1 MQRRY
6 ARVLFSLLLLA
17 LASSSTFGQGQ
28 IPEKKILSGY
38 IRDEASGHIL
48 GEARIELQ
56 NAMGTPISFAY
67 SDGNGTYEFDDIPG
81 DCYVSVQHDGY
92 EPVREYIRPDGS
104 GHVYKDILLRPMAG
118 ASGSKSLNPI
128 SQHELSVPPKARE
141 FFAKGV
147 QLIVD
152 KSDYRG
158 AVAEFARAIA
168 KCPTYYEAYAAM
180 GLAQNRMGD
189 AAAAETALRKSIELS
204 AEKYPQAMVD
214 LAAMFNVQ
222 KRFSDAEP
230 LLRKAIA
237 VDASSWRGQFELAVA
252 LAGQHRFK
260 EAVTS
265 ASAARDLKPENPSIY
280 LLLYNLHIRTED
292 FPGALHDTES
302 YLKLSPDGAT
312 SDRVRRMQEQVQK
325 EVKAS
330 DGDPSPFSD
339 AKPAEGP
346 ADVSPASASA
356 PVADSNF
363 TPVDGLTVETTAARA
378 TAPAKAPTTAAPA
391 PETAPAVASS
401 APATAPAAAHPSIAS
416 TATDSAGPAVAS
428 SPAPTPPVAAPPV
441 ATSAATVEAPT
452 VSSSKPASS
461 PEPKSVIPMRVDETV
476 PEVAVDVPCSLP
488 TVLHGAGQRAEQL
501 LNTLQKFN
509 ASERVEHYKLNAAG
523 VPGPADVRSFDYIV
537 SVSHDA
543 QGGFQMQEYRNGG
556 IVHSEQFP
564 SGIRT
569 ANLAEHGLI
578 FHPLLAPG
586 FHFTCEGLGE
596 WKGHPTW
603 LVQFEEKKNDLNP
616 FRSYVINGFSYPL
629 QLTGRAW
636 IDAGTYQ
643 VLRLES
649 DLLKPVEKIHLTRE
663 HIAIEF
669 ASVKFRTG
677 NQQLWLPQ
685 TAELYVEWNGRRFYR
700 RHSFSNFKVFSTD
713 STEEVH
719 GPKESYC
726 FTNTT
731 DLLITGVLNITP
743 VPGKALQP
751 ATLTL
756 SIPAK
761 GTVCESVGSGK
772 DVNIPLEAVG
782 FTTFTHDGPAG
793 SVEGDAYLLDPSA
806 LAVIPS
812 RNVPVNQNPE

>member
-17 LASSSTFGQGQ
+17 PASSFGQGQ
-28 IPEKKILSGY
+28 IPEKKIVSGY
-38 IRDEASGHIL
+38 IRDEASGHII

-81 DCYVSVQHDGY
+81 DCYVAVQHDGY
-92 EPVREYIRPDGS
+92 ESVREFIRPDGS
-104 GHVYKDILLRPMAG
+104 GHVYKDILLRPVGA
-118 ASGSKSLNPI
+118 ASGSKSVNPI
-128 SQHELSVPPKARE
+128 SQHELSVPAKARE
-141 FFAKGV
+141 LFAKGV
-147 QLIVD
+147 QLVVD

-168 KCPTYYEAYAAM
+168 KFPTYYEAYAAM

-189 AAAAETALRKSIELS
+189 AAAAEAALRKSIDLS

-252 LAGQHRFK
+252 LSGQHRFK

-265 ASAARDLKPENPSIY
+265 ASAARDLKPENPQIY
-280 LLLYNLHIRTED
+280 LLLYNLHIRTND
-292 FPGALHDTES
+292 FPAALGDTQS
-302 YLKLSPDGAT
+302 YLKLTPDGAT
-312 SDRVRRMQEQVQK
+312 ADRVRRMQEQVQK
-325 EVKAS
+325 EVKS
-330 DGDPSPFSD
+330 SGGDPGPSSD
-339 AKPAEGP
+339 AKPAAGP
-346 ADVSPASASA
+346 AETRVDAAASVPA
-356 PVADSNF
+356 ADSNF
-363 TPVDGLTVETTAARA
+363 TPVDGLAVEPTGARV
-378 TAPAKAPTTAAPA
+378 AAPA
-391 PETAPAVASS
+391 TTPAAAPPTA
-401 APATAPAAAHPSIAS
+401 APATAPA
-416 TATDSAGPAVAS
+416 DAS
-428 SPAPTPPVAAPPV
+428 SPAPAPSVPAPQATTVAA
-441 ATSAATVEAPT
+441 TIEAPA
-452 VSSSKPASS
+452 VSSPKPASP
-461 PEPKSVIPMRVDETV
+461 PEAKSVIPMRVDEMV
-476 PEVAVDVPCSLP
+476 PEVAVDVPCTLTS
-488 TVLHGAGQRAEQL
+488 VLHGAGQRSEQL

-556 IVHSEQFP
+556 IVHAQQFP

-603 LVQFEEKKNDLNP
+603 LVHFEEKKNDLNP

-636 IDAGTYQ
+636 IDASTYQ

-669 ASVKFRTG
+669 ASVKFRTRD
-677 NQQLWLPQ
+677 QQLWLPQ
-685 TAELYVEWNGRRFYR
+685 IAELYVEWNGHSFYR
-700 RHSFSNFKVFSTD
+700 RHTFSNFKIFSTD
-713 STEEVH
+713 STEEIRA
-719 GPKESYC
+719 PKESYC

-731 DLLITGVLNITP
+731 DLLITGVLNATP
-743 VPGKALQP
+743 VPGKAPQP
-751 ATLTL
+751 ASITL

-772 DVNIPLEAVG
+772 DVNIPLEALG
-782 FTTFTHDGPAG
+782 FTTFTHDGPEG
-793 SVEGDAYLLDPSA
+793 SVEADAYLLDRSA
-806 LAVIPS
+806 LEIIPS
-812 RNVPVNQNPE
+812 RNVPVNQNP

>member
-1 MQRRY
+1 MPRRY
-6 ARVLFSLLLLA
+6 APVLFSLFLFFP
-17 LASSSTFGQGQ
+17 SSSSGRGQE
-28 IPEKKILSGY
+28 PLKKILSGY
-38 IRDEASGHIL
+38 IREESSGHIIS
-48 GEARIELQ
+48 EARIELQ

-67 SDGNGTYEFDDIPG
+67 SDGNGMYEFDEIPG
-81 DCYVSVQHDGY
+81 DCYVAVQHEGY
-92 EPVREYIRPDGS
+92 VPVREYIRPDGS
-104 GHVYKDILLRPMAG
+104 GHVYKDILLRAASG
-118 ASGSKSLNPI
+118 ESGSKSVNPV

-141 FFAKGV
+141 FFAKGI

-168 KCPTYYEAYAAM
+168 KYPTYYEAYAAM

-189 AAAAETALRKSIELS
+189 AAAAEAALRKSIELS

-214 LAAMFNVQ
+214 LATMFNGQ

-252 LAGQHRFK
+252 LSGQQRFR
-260 EAVTS
+260 EAVTC
-265 ASAARDLKPENPSIY
+265 ASAARDLKPENPQIY
-280 LLLYNLHIRTED
+280 LLLYNLHIRTND
-292 FPGALHDTES
+292 FPAALSDTES
-302 YLKLSPDGAT
+302 YLKLTPDGAAA
-312 SDRVRRMQEQVQK
+312 DRVRRMQEQVQK
-325 EVKAS
+325 AVQS
-330 DGDPSPFSD
+330 SSGNPGPSSEAAPV
-339 AKPAEGP
+339 ARPAETP
-346 ADVSPASASA
+346 ADAGASASA
-356 PVADSNF
+356 PESNF
-363 TPVDGLTVETTAARA
+363 TPID
-378 TAPAKAPTTAAPA
+378 
-391 PETAPAVASS
+391 
-401 APATAPAAAHPSIAS
+401 
-416 TATDSAGPAVAS
+416 GPAVAS
-428 SPAPTPPVAAPPV
+428 AAAPVAAPAAVPSATPSV
-441 ATSAATVEAPT
+441 APPATVSAAAPPLTQPPAPTVEAPALSEHQP
-452 VSSSKPASS
+452 VSHPG
-461 PEPKSVIPMRVDETV
+461 PNSVIPMRVDEFV
-476 PEVAVDVPCSLP
+476 PAVAVDVPCSLS

-501 LNTLQKFN
+501 LTTLQKFD

-523 VPGPADVRSFDYIV
+523 VPGAADVRSFDYV
-537 SVSHDA
+537 VTVSHDA

-556 IVHSEQFP
+556 VVRAQQFP

-569 ANLAEHGLI
+569 ANLSEHGLI

-596 WKGHPTW
+596 WKGRATW

-669 ASVKFRTG
+669 ASVKFRTRD
-677 NQQLWLPQ
+677 QQLWLPQ

-700 RHSFSNFKVFSTD
+700 RHTFSNFKIFSTD
-713 STEEVH
+713 STEEVRA
-719 GPKESYC
+719 PKESYC

-731 DLLITGVLNITP
+731 DLLITGILNATP
-743 VPGKALQP
+743 VPGKALPP
-751 ATLTL
+751 ASITL
-756 SIPAK
+756 SIPGK
-761 GTVCESVGSGK
+761 STVCESVGAGK
-772 DVNIPLEAVG
+772 DVNIPLEALAS
-782 FTTFTHDGPAG
+782 TTFTHDGPAG
-793 SVEGDAYLLDPSA
+793 SVEADAYLLNRNA
-806 LAVIPS
+806 LEVIPNT
-812 RNVPVNQNPE
+812 NVPVNQNP

>member
-6 ARVLFSLLLLA
+6 ARVLFSLFLLA
-17 LASSSTFGQGQ
+17 PTSSFGQGQ

-92 EPVREYIRPDGS
+92 ETLREYIRPDGS
-104 GHVYKDILLRPMAG
+104 GHVYKDILLRPVVG
-118 ASGSKSLNPI
+118 ASGSKSVNPI

-168 KCPTYYEAYAAM
+168 KYPTYYEAYAAM

-230 LLRKAIA
+230 LLRKVIA

-292 FPGALHDTES
+292 FPGALRDTES
-302 YLKLSPDGAT
+302 YLKLTPDGAT
-312 SDRVRRMQEQVQK
+312 ADRVRRMQEQVQK
-325 EVKAS
+325 EVKTS
-330 DGDPSPFSD
+330 GGDLGPSSD
-339 AKPAEGP
+339 AKPAGGP
-346 ADVSPASASA
+346 ANIRPAAAAAPAS
-356 PVADSNF
+356 DSNF
-363 TPVDGLTVETTAARA
+363 TPVDGLTVETTAVPG
-378 TAPAKAPTTAAPA
+378 TAPATTPTTAAPSMAA
-391 PETAPAVASS
+391 PETAPA
-401 APATAPAAAHPSIAS
+401 PATPMASPTAVPSA
-416 TATDSAGPAVAS
+416 PAVAS
-428 SPAPTPPVAAPPV
+428 SPAPNPPLAVPPAA
-441 ATSAATVEAPT
+441 TAAGTVEAPT
-452 VSSSKPASS
+452 VSSPKPAT
-461 PEPKSVIPMRVDETV
+461 PPGPKSEIPMRVDETV

-488 TVLHGAGQRAEQL
+488 SVLHGAGQRAEQL
-501 LNTLQKFN
+501 LSTLQKFN

-537 SVSHDA
+537 YVSHDA

-556 IVHSEQFP
+556 IVHSQQFP

-569 ANLAEHGLI
+569 ANLSEHGLI

-649 DLLKPVEKIHLTRE
+649 DLLKPVEKIRLTRE

-669 ASVKFRTG
+669 ASVRFRTG
-677 NQQLWLPQ
+677 NQELWLPQ
-685 TAELYVEWNGRRFYR
+685 TADLYVEWNGHRFYR

-719 GPKESYC
+719 APKESYC

-731 DLLITGVLNITP
+731 DLLITGVLNATP

-751 ATLTL
+751 ASITL

-761 GTVCESVGSGK
+761 GTVCESVGAGK
-772 DVNIPLEAVG
+772 DVNIPAEALS
-782 FTTFTHDGPAG
+782 FTTFTHDGPEG
-793 SVEGDAYLLDPSA
+793 SVEADAYLLDRSA

-812 RNVPVNQNPE
+812 RNVPVNQNP

>member
-6 ARVLFSLLLLA
+6 ARVLFSLFLLA
-17 LASSSTFGQGQ
+17 PASSFGQGQ

-48 GEARIELQ
+48 GEARLELQ

-92 EPVREYIRPDGS
+92 ESVREYIRPDGS
-104 GHVYKDILLRPMAG
+104 GHVYKDILLRPVAG

-168 KCPTYYEAYAAM
+168 KYPTYYEAYAAM

-189 AAAAETALRKSIELS
+189 ATAAEAALRKSIELS

-252 LAGQHRFK
+252 LSGQHRFK

-302 YLKLSPDGAT
+302 YLKLAPDGAT
-312 SDRVRRMQEQVQK
+312 ADRVRRMQDQVQK
-325 EVKAS
+325 EVQAS
-330 DGDPSPFSD
+330 GGTPGPSSD

-346 ADVSPASASA
+346 SVVRPAAASA
-356 PVADSNF
+356 PAADSNF
-363 TPVDGLTVETTAARA
+363 TPVDGLVVEPAAARA
-378 TAPAKAPTTAAPA
+378 TAPAGTPAAAQPSIPSPATVPAAPA
-391 PETAPAVASS
+391 ANSSS
-401 APATAPAAAHPSIAS
+401 APA
-416 TATDSAGPAVAS
+416 
-428 SPAPTPPVAAPPV
+428 PPVAATV
-441 ATSAATVEAPT
+441 RATVEAPV
-452 VSSSKPASS
+452 VSAPKSASP
-461 PEPKSVIPMRVDETV
+461 PEPKSVIPLRVDETV

-501 LNTLQKFN
+501 LSTLQKFN

-537 SVSHDA
+537 SVTHDA

-569 ANLAEHGLI
+569 ANLSEHGLI

-669 ASVKFRTG
+669 ASVRFRTG
-677 NQQLWLPQ
+677 NQELWLPQ
-685 TAELYVEWNGRRFYR
+685 TAELYVEWNGHRFYR
-700 RHSFSNFKVFSTD
+700 RHSFSNFKVFSTE

-719 GPKESYC
+719 APKESYC

-731 DLLITGVLNITP
+731 DLLITGVLNATP

-751 ATLTL
+751 ASITL

-761 GTVCESVGSGK
+761 GTVCESVGAGK
-772 DVNIPLEAVG
+772 DVNIPPESLAS
-782 FTTFTHDGPAG
+782 TTFTHDGPEG
-793 SVEGDAYLLDPSA
+793 SVEADAYLLNRDA
-806 LAVIPS
+806 LEVIPN
-812 RNVPVNQNPE
+812 RNVPANQNP

>member
-6 ARVLFSLLLLA
+6 ARVLFALLLLA
-17 LASSSTFGQGQ
+17 PLPCLAQQ
-28 IPEKKILSGY
+28 EPLKKILSGY
-38 IRDEASGHIL
+38 IREESSGQIIGGAHV
-48 GEARIELQ
+48 ELQ
-56 NAMGTPISFAY
+56 NAMGTPIGFVY

-81 DCYVSVQHDGY
+81 DCYVSVQHEGY
-92 EPVREYIRPDGS
+92 AAVREFVRPDGS
-104 GHVYKDILLRPMAG
+104 GHVYRDILLRALSTESG
-118 ASGSKSLNPI
+118 AKSVNPI
-128 SQHELSVPPKARE
+128 SQHELSVPTKARE
-141 FFAKGV
+141 LFAKGI

-168 KCPTYYEAYAAM
+168 RYPTYYEAYAAM
-180 GLAQNRMGD
+180 GLAQNKMGD
-189 AAAAETALRKSIELS
+189 AAAAEAALRKSIALS

-214 LAAMFNVQ
+214 LAAMLNVQ

-230 LLRKAIA
+230 LLRKVIV
-237 VDASSWRGQFELAVA
+237 VDALSWHGQFELAVA
-252 LAGQHRFK
+252 LGGEHRYK
-260 EAVTS
+260 EAVTC
-265 ASAARDLKPENPSIY
+265 AAAARDLKPENSQIY
-280 LLLYNLHIRTED
+280 LLLYNLHIRTEE
-292 FPGALHDTES
+292 FPAALHDTES
-302 YLKLSPDGAT
+302 YLKLTPDGAT
-312 SDRVRRMQEQVQK
+312 ADRVRRMQEQVQK
-325 EVKAS
+325 AVQSA
-330 DGDPSPFSD
+330 GGVTTPPSE
-339 AKPAEGP
+339 AAPAAGP
-346 ADVSPASASA
+346 ADLRLDAAASA
-356 PVADSNF
+356 PTADSNF
-363 TPVDGLTVETTAARA
+363 TPVDGLALEPTASRGAS
-378 TAPAKAPTTAAPA
+378 PA
-391 PETAPAVASS
+391 AS
-401 APATAPAAAHPSIAS
+401 PAAAQPAIVS
-416 TATDSAGPAVAS
+416 TASALDAAL
-428 SPAPTPPVAAPPV
+428 PVAAPPAASV
-441 ATSAATVEAPT
+441 AEKVEAPEANAPR
-452 VSSSKPASS
+452 PAAL
-461 PEPKSVIPMRVDETV
+461 PEPKSVIPMRVDEMV
-476 PEVAVDVPCSLP
+476 PEVAVDVPCSLS

-556 IVHSEQFP
+556 IVHAEQFP

-616 FRSYVINGFSYPL
+616 FRSYVIGGFSYPL

-669 ASVKFRTG
+669 ASVRFRTG

-685 TAELYVEWNGRRFYR
+685 TAELYVEWNGHSFYR
-700 RHSFSNFKVFSTD
+700 RHSFSNFKIFSTD
-713 STEEVH
+713 STQEVH
-719 GPKESYC
+719 APKESYC

-731 DLLITGVLNITP
+731 DLLITGVLNATP

-751 ATLTL
+751 APITL

-761 GTVCESVGSGK
+761 GTVCQSVGAGK
-772 DVNIPLEAVG
+772 DVNIPLEALAS
-782 FTTFTHDGPAG
+782 TTFTHDGPAG
-793 SVEGDAYLLDPSA
+793 SVEADAYLLNRDA
-806 LAVIPS
+806 LEVISS
-812 RNVPVNQNPE
+812 RNVPVNQNP

>member
-1 MQRRY
+1 MRRRY
-6 ARVLFSLLLLA
+6 APVLFA
-17 LASSSTFGQGQ
+17 LFLFVPSSHCGQGQ
-28 IPEKKILSGY
+28 EPLKKILSGY
-38 IRDEASGHIL
+38 IREEGSGQVIASAHL
-48 GEARIELQ
+48 ELQ
-56 NAMGTPISFAY
+56 NAMGTPIGFAY
-67 SDGNGTYEFDDIPG
+67 SDGNGMYEFDDIPG
-81 DCYVSVQHDGY
+81 DCYLAVQHDGY
-92 EPVREYIRPDGS
+92 ESVREYIRPDGS
-104 GHVYKDILLRPMAG
+104 GHVYKDILLRP
-118 ASGSKSLNPI
+118 ASGESRAKSVNPI

-141 FFAKGV
+141 LFAKGV

-168 KCPTYYEAYAAM
+168 KYPTYYEAYAAM

-189 AAAAETALRKSIELS
+189 AAAAEAALRKSIDLS
-204 AEKYPQAMVD
+204 TEKYPQAMVD

-237 VDASSWRGQFELAVA
+237 VDTSSWRGQFELAVA
-252 LAGQHRFK
+252 LSGQQRFK
-260 EAVTS
+260 EAVTC
-265 ASAARDLKPENPSIY
+265 ASAARDLKPENPQVY

-302 YLKLSPDGAT
+302 YLKLAPDGAT
-312 SDRVRRMQEQVQK
+312 ADRVRRMQEQVQK
-325 EVKAS
+325 AVQSSGGNPGPSSEATPVAGPAESSVDAAAS
-330 DGDPSPFSD
+330 APAADAKSTPADGLTLEPAGARVATAAAASPLTAPPATVVAPAVEAPAVSA
-339 AKPAEGP
+339 AKPA
-346 ADVSPASASA
+346 S
-356 PVADSNF
+356 
-363 TPVDGLTVETTAARA
+363 L
-378 TAPAKAPTTAAPA
+378 
-391 PETAPAVASS
+391 
-401 APATAPAAAHPSIAS
+401 
-416 TATDSAGPAVAS
+416 
-428 SPAPTPPVAAPPV
+428 
-441 ATSAATVEAPT
+441 
-452 VSSSKPASS
+452 
-461 PEPKSVIPMRVDETV
+461 PEPKSVIPMRVDEMV
-476 PEVAVDVPCSLP
+476 PEVAVDVPCSLT
-488 TVLHGAGQRAEQL
+488 TVLRGAGQRAEQL

-556 IVHSEQFP
+556 IVHAQQFP

-578 FHPLLAPG
+578 FHPLLAAG

-616 FRSYVINGFSYPL
+616 FRSYVIGGFSYPL

-636 IDAGTYQ
+636 IDASTYQ

-649 DLLKPVEKIHLTRE
+649 DLLKPVERIHLTRE

-669 ASVKFRTG
+669 ASVKFRTRDE
-677 NQQLWLPQ
+677 QLWLPQ
-685 TAELYVEWNGRRFYR
+685 TAELYVEWNGHRFYR
-700 RHSFSNFKVFSTD
+700 RHTFSNFKIFSTE

-719 GPKESYC
+719 APKESYC

-731 DLLITGVLNITP
+731 DLLITGVLNVIP
-743 VPGKALQP
+743 VPGKALPP
-751 ATLTL
+751 ASVTL
-756 SIPAK
+756 SIP
-761 GTVCESVGSGK
+761 GRSTVCESVGTGK
-772 DVNIPLEAVG
+772 DVNIPLEALAS
-782 FTTFTHDGPAG
+782 TTFTHDGPAG
-793 SVEGDAYLLDPSA
+793 SVEADAYLLNRNA
-806 LAVIPS
+806 LEVIPNT
-812 RNVPVNQNPE
+812 NVPVNQNP

>member
-6 ARVLFSLLLLA
+6 ARVLFSLFLLA
-17 LASSSTFGQGQ
+17 PASSSTFGQGQ

-38 IRDEASGHIL
+38 IRDEASGHII
-48 GEARIELQ
+48 GEARLELQ

-81 DCYVSVQHDGY
+81 DCYLSVQHDGY
-92 EPVREYIRPDGS
+92 ESVREYIRPDGS
-104 GHVYKDILLRPMAG
+104 GHVYKDILLRPASG
-118 ASGSKSLNPI
+118 ASGSKSVNPI

-168 KCPTYYEAYAAM
+168 KYPTYYEAYAAM

-189 AAAAETALRKSIELS
+189 AAAAEAALRKSIELS

-292 FPGALHDTES
+292 FPGALRDTES
-302 YLKLSPDGAT
+302 YLKLTPDGAT
-312 SDRVRRMQEQVQK
+312 ADRVRRMQEQVQK

-330 DGDPSPFSD
+330 GGDLGPSSD
-339 AKPAEGP
+339 AKPADGP
-346 ADVSPASASA
+346 ADIRLAAASTPA
-356 PVADSNF
+356 ADSNF
-363 TPVDGLTVETTAARA
+363 TPVDGLTVESTAVRG
-378 TAPAKAPTTAAPA
+378 T
-391 PETAPAVASS
+391 
-401 APATAPAAAHPSIAS
+401 APATAPAAAAQPNIAS
-416 TATDSAGPAVAS
+416 PATVPAIPAVAS
-428 SPAPTPPVAAPPV
+428 SPAPTPPLVAPPAAAAAAP
-441 ATSAATVEAPT
+441 VEAPT
-452 VSSSKPASS
+452 FSSPKPAS
-461 PEPKSVIPMRVDETV
+461 PPQPKSVIPMRVDETV

-488 TVLHGAGQRAEQL
+488 TVLRGAGQRAEQL

-556 IVHSEQFP
+556 IVHSQQFP

-569 ANLAEHGLI
+569 ANLSEHGLI

-586 FHFTCEGLGE
+586 FRFTCEGLGE

-603 LVQFEEKKNDLNP
+603 LVQFEEKKNDLYP

-685 TAELYVEWNGRRFYR
+685 TAELYVEWNGHRFYR

-731 DLLITGVLNITP
+731 DLLITGVLNTTP

-751 ATLTL
+751 ASLTL

-772 DVNIPLEAVG
+772 DVNIPLEALG

-806 LAVIPS
+806 LAVIPN

>member
-1 MQRRY
+1 
-6 ARVLFSLLLLA
+6 
-17 LASSSTFGQGQ
+17 
-28 IPEKKILSGY
+28 
-38 IRDEASGHIL
+38 
-48 GEARIELQ
+48 
-56 NAMGTPISFAY
+56 MGTPISFAY

-92 EPVREYIRPDGS
+92 ESVREYIRPDGS
-104 GHVYKDILLRPMAG
+104 GHVYKDILLRPVAG
-118 ASGSKSLNPI
+118 ASGSKSVNPI

-158 AVAEFARAIA
+158 AVTEFARAIA
-168 KCPTYYEAYAAM
+168 KYPTYYEAYAAM

-189 AAAAETALRKSIELS
+189 AAAAEAALRKSIELS

-252 LAGQHRFK
+252 LSGQHRFK

-302 YLKLSPDGAT
+302 YLKLAPDGAT
-312 SDRVRRMQEQVQK
+312 ADRVRRMQDQVQK
-325 EVKAS
+325 EVQAS
-330 DGDPSPFSD
+330 GGTPGPSSD

-346 ADVSPASASA
+346 AVVRPAAASA
-356 PVADSNF
+356 PAADSNF
-363 TPVDGLTVETTAARA
+363 TPVDGLVVEPAAARA
-378 TAPAKAPTTAAPA
+378 TAPAGTPTAAQPS
-391 PETAPAVASS
+391 TAS
-401 APATAPAAAHPSIAS
+401 PATAPAAASS
-416 TATDSAGPAVAS
+416 SAPA
-428 SPAPTPPVAAPPV
+428 PPVAATV
-441 ATSAATVEAPT
+441 RATVEAPV
-452 VSSSKPASS
+452 VSAPKPASP
-461 PEPKSVIPMRVDETV
+461 PEPKSVIPLRVDETV

-569 ANLAEHGLI
+569 ANLSEHGLI

-669 ASVKFRTG
+669 ASVRFRTG
-677 NQQLWLPQ
+677 NQELWLPQ
-685 TAELYVEWNGRRFYR
+685 TAELYVEWNGHRFYR

-719 GPKESYC
+719 APKESYC

-731 DLLITGVLNITP
+731 DLLITGVLNATP

-751 ATLTL
+751 ASITL

-772 DVNIPLEAVG
+772 DVNIPPEALAS
-782 FTTFTHDGPAG
+782 TTFTHDGPEG
-793 SVEGDAYLLDPSA
+793 SVEADAYLLNRDA
-806 LAVIPS
+806 LEVIPN
-812 RNVPVNQNPE
+812 RNVPANQNP